1 MIPKRIHYCW
11 FGGKEVPDSV
21 KKCIESWKIYCS
33 EYEIKRWDETNF
45 DIHSHPYMKE
55 AYDAKKWA
63 FVSDLARLMIIY
75 DHGGIYL
82 DTDVELINKLDPVLD
97 NTFFLATEKDT
108 NERTQNTYVGIATGL
123 GFGAEKGNKVIK
135 AMLDEYK
142 GIHFVNGTDMDLTP
156 CPIRNTEAIKQYG
169 YINENKLQKLEGG
182 TIYPAD
188 FFCPEECSSKVKNY
202 SENTLSIHHYGATW
216 KSRNEKFFYETKK
229 ELRHLLGVL
238 RKK

>member
-1 MIPKRIHYCW
+1 
-11 FGGKEVPDSV
+11 
-21 KKCIESWKIYCS
+21 
-33 EYEIKRWDETNF
+33 
-45 DIHSHPYMKE
+45 
-55 AYDAKKWA
+55 
-63 FVSDLARLMIIY
+63 
-75 DHGGIYL
+75 
-82 DTDVELINKLDPVLD
+82 
-97 NTFFLATEKDT
+97 
-108 NERTQNTYVGIATGL
+108 
-123 GFGAEKGNKVIK
+123 
-135 AMLDEYK
+135 MLDEYK

-202 SENTLSIHHYGATW
+202 SENTLSIHDYGATW
-216 KSRNEKFFYETKK
+216 KSMKEKFFYDTKK